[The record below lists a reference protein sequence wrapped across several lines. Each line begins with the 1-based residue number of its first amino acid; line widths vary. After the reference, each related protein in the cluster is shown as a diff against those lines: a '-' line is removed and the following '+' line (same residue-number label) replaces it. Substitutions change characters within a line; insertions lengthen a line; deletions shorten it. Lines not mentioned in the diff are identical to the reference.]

1 MLFKN
6 SDTVKEYAQISGTV
20 DLTAMRATI
29 NFVEDQHIQSILG
42 KELYTSLKEA
52 YADAATDADLVS
64 PELTDLLEQCRKVI
78 GPMLCYYYAPK
89 VDIQISDSGVQ
100 RIETTTNKTAF
111 QYQNTNFAQA
121 NLREGEA
128 CTELLIEYLEDHRDS
143 FPQWRDSKA
152 FEKYRSLFIKTGK
165 EFDELYTSHTPYR
178 NYWAIRAKMFDVEE
192 NNIRELLGDTMYD
205 AMKVKDRDDDYE
217 WTEIEAKLVTRI
229 KKAIAYLTVAF
240 AIPMLNV
247 RIESNG
253 LSVVA
258 FSSFSTNEKDNTR
271 SGADDNARTELIRA
285 CNASGQVWINNAV
298 NFITANPDE
307 FSDWK
312 GFPATPVDNSCSIND
327 ELTGSFGLM

>member
-6 SDTVKEYAQISGTV
+6 SDTVKQYAQISGTV

-52 YADAATDADLVS
+52 YADAATDDDLVS
-64 PELTDLLEQCRKVI
+64 PELKELLEQCRKVI

-89 VDIQISDSGVQ
+89 ADVQISDSGVQ
-100 RIETTTNKTAF
+100 RIETATNKTAY
-111 QYQNTNFAQA
+111 QYQNSNFAQA

-192 NNIRELLGDTMYD
+192 NNIRELLGDTMFD
-205 AMKVKDRDDDYE
+205 ALKEKDKDDNAT
-217 WTEIEAKLVTRI
+217 WTEVEEKLMMRI

-240 AIPMLNV
+240 AIPLLNV
-247 RIESNG
+247 RIDSNG

-258 FSSFSTNEKDNTR
+258 FSSFSANEKENTR
-271 SGADDNARTELIRA
+271 SGADDNARTELIRS
-285 CNASGQVWINNAV
+285 CNSSGQVWINNAEKFIKV
-298 NFITANPDE
+298 NPTE
-307 FSDWK
+307 FPDWK
-312 GFPATPVDNSCSIND
+312 GFPIATAESSCTIND
-327 ELTGSFGLM
+327 ELTGSFGMM